1 MGTRPSD
8 TPKSTAVT
16 DGPDAAR
23 EKAVKEAARKKERF
37 AAPSTKTA
45 KAEAVAAPATVTAV
59 SVATVNAMLEEAGKT
74 EFASWKQEFGKK
86 YASGAEEEKAFAN
99 FAANARLSKT
109 MNAILKQPATK
120 LSERSD
126 QPLPTRSG
134 ATAPPKTSGS
144 DDAARQ
150 KAEEAAK
157 MLQAKALEEAKNIE
171 ASPPETSSSSVMTKV
186 WLSVERGSKSA
197 PPAPRGF
204 AKRFP
209 RTTRF
214 FRSVFGRG
222 ASP

>member
-1 MGTRPSD
+1 MCGR
-8 TPKSTAVT
+8 VC
-16 DGPDAAR
+16 G
-23 EKAVKEAARKKERF
+23 V
-37 AAPSTKTA
+37 
-45 KAEAVAAPATVTAV
+45 
-59 SVATVNAMLEEAGKT
+59 EEAGKT